1 MLRAIVG
8 TPRSSRVRGCA
19 LRAVHSTGPHLYSRA
34 ARDDAQVDAT
44 GRAIDHHTPVD
55 LPAPI
60 ALVGPLT
67 QEEASSM
74 RWLTIPLHRD
84 TDVVPACSRLR
95 AWAEALG
102 LAPIARARVVTMV
115 GEVARLA
122 AATGDGS
129 IEFGFREGGERAFCL
144 VEAIGDLSPEVT
156 HDGGFDV
163 DVTRADGRTRF
174 RLEVATKTAR
184 DELQRALSDAP
195 SQETAVDILQ
205 AQNLEMARMLGALRD
220 HEAEL
225 ARALEEAR
233 HAVDEAT
240 THVLRLEE
248 HCKRKDE
255 LLAVASHDLRSPVAA
270 ARGALDL
277 LEPTLNALTDDQ
289 KHLLGVARR
298 GCDSVVHLIGN
309 LLSAAL
315 MELDDDDPDDPTA
328 VDLVQ
333 IAREVVE
340 LMAVIARQKGVVVE
354 LNAPPS
360 VSPVRGDPVWARQV
374 VTNLVNNAIKY
385 APKQGGHVM
394 VTITEQGGELS
405 LVFEDNGVGVPPEK
419 MDRVF
424 EKLTKLRPRGTAG
437 ERGTGIGL
445 YVTKKLVQR
454 MGGSIVAKP
463 REQSGMRFELRLP
476 ASTARPSRSAP
487 SALPA

>member
-1 MLRAIVG
+1 
-8 TPRSSRVRGCA
+8 
-19 LRAVHSTGPHLYSRA
+19 
-34 ARDDAQVDAT
+34 
-44 GRAIDHHTPVD
+44 
-55 LPAPI
+55 
-60 ALVGPLT
+60 
-67 QEEASSM
+67 M

-102 LAPIARARVVTMV
+102 LAPIPRARLVTVV
-115 GEVARLA
+115 GEAVRI
-122 AATGDGS
+122 AATTGEGS
-129 IEFGFREGGERAFCL
+129 IEFGWSGDGERAFCL
-144 VEAIGDLSPEVT
+144 VESAGELVPHAAHEGD
-156 HDGGFDV
+156 FDV
-163 DVTRADGRTRF
+163 DLARVDGRTRF
-174 RLEVATKTAR
+174 RLEVATRTPR
-184 DELQRALSDAP
+184 DDLQRALSEAP
-195 SQETAVDILQ
+195 ATETAVEILQ
-205 AQNLEMARMLGALRD
+205 AQNLDMARMLGALRD

-233 HAVDEAT
+233 HAANEAT

-248 HCKRKDE
+248 HSKRKDE

-277 LEPTLNALTDDQ
+277 LEPTLPSLTDDQ
-289 KHLLGVARR
+289 KHLIGVARR

-315 MELDDDDPDDPTA
+315 MELDDDDPDDPTS

-333 IAREVVE
+333 VAREVVE

-354 LNAPPS
+354 LIAPPS
-360 VSPVRGDPVWARQV
+360 TSPVRGDPVWARQV

-385 APKQGGHVM
+385 APKQGGHV
-394 VTITEQGGELS
+394 TITISEQGGELS
-405 LVFEDNGVGVPPEK
+405 LLFEDNGVGVPPEK

-454 MGGSIVAKP
+454 MGGTIVARP
-463 REQSGMRFELRLP
+463 RDPSGMRFELRLP
-476 ASTARPSRSAP
+476 AAPARPSRAAP